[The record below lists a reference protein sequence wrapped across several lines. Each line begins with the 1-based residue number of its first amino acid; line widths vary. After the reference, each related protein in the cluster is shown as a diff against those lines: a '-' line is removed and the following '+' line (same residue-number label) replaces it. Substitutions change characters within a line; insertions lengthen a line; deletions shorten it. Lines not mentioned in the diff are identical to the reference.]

1 MFDVAI
7 IIPVYNNERSISR
20 CLDSIINQ
28 KTKHSFEVIL
38 VSDPSSD
45 KTPQIVEEYIKKYS
59 FIKNIDV
66 NTRSIALARTRGIN
80 ESNSK
85 YLMFIDAD
93 DYFKDDAIEIMVN
106 TLEKNDADIAA
117 ASFYYVRGKRCKKNF
132 FSKSKIYDRK
142 GMLKALMQDSF
153 MHGFMWNKIYKSE
166 LLKDKSLVLPKGNII
181 REDVLTN
188 YQVFLNANKLAMT
201 SKPIYY
207 YDKTFES
214 STSKVDKTRVIW
226 FITIFAIE
234 RYLLEKYEP
243 SFMKMYHSLQ
253 GRRKLLVWGD
263 RQIVKH
269 GYEKEEYKA
278 LKKDAKHLLQIVNKK
293 GKLEIDNLPWEKFIK
308 DNF

>member
-28 KTKHSFEVIL
+28 KTKRSFEVIL
-38 VSDPSSD
+38 VSDPSND
-45 KTPQIVEEYIKKYS
+45 KTPQIVEKYIKKYS
-59 FIKNIDV
+59 FIRNIDV

-207 YDKTFES
+207 YDKTYES
-214 STSKVDKTRVIW
+214 STSKVDKTRVVW

-253 GRRKLLVWGD
+253 SRRKLLVWGD